1 MTNSI
6 VFLVAR
12 ILLAVMFIMSG
23 FGKLVDPGM
32 TAGMIEGAGL
42 PAATALTYLA
52 GAFELLSGLAVLVGF
67 QTRIA
72 AALLALFCLFTAF
85 VFHSGAINVPGFL
98 DGANGMLTL
107 FNGLMMWKNITLAGG
122 YALLAAVGAGEIS
135 LDAYLKGGARRAV
148 TA

>member
-1 MTNSI
+1 MSNSLI
-6 VFLVAR
+6 ILVGR
-12 ILLAVMFIMSG
+12 ILLALMFIMSG

-32 TAGMIEGAGL
+32 TAGMIQGANL
-42 PAATALTYLA
+42 PAATALAYLA
-52 GAFELLSGLAVLVGF
+52 GVFELVAGLAVLVGF

-72 AALLALFCLFTAF
+72 AGLLALFCLFTAF
-85 VFHSGAINVPGFL
+85 VFHSGAINIPGFSPE
-98 DGANGMLTL
+98 ANGLLTV

-135 LDAYLKGGARRAV
+135 VDARLGKGGRAV